1 MRTTKS
7 LSEITHMKITER
19 NPDIRLDR
27 EKVPTGMVV
36 VEGKNLQITARSK
49 KIPFG
54 VAYDVGNM
62 SRQITV
68 GLVLRKKDVAR
79 FEAALAA
86 RHPAPE
92 RLTGRAE

>member
-1 MRTTKS
+1 
-7 LSEITHMKITER
+7 MKNIIER

-27 EKVPTGMVV
+27 EAVPKGMVV
-36 VEGKNLQITARSK
+36 IEGKHLHSTARNN

-68 GLVLRKKDVAR
+68 GLVIRDCDVAR
-79 FEAALAA
+79 LEAAIEAKRPPHVKSLS
-86 RHPAPE
+86 
-92 RLTGRAE
+92 LTE